1 MEWRDEA
8 IVLAVRRLG
17 EGAAV
22 ASLLTRT
29 HGRHPGL
36 VRGGQSKAYRG
47 VLLPGNRVD
56 ARWRARLADQLG
68 GLRCELVG
76 AHAAA
81 AMDDPGRLAAL
92 AAACALCE
100 AALPERQPHEA
111 VFEALLALLDALAAE
126 SWPSVYVH
134 WELALLRALGY
145 GLDLSA
151 CAATGVPAPPP
162 AAAEGVGRANDELAY
177 VSPRTGRAVS
187 LSAGAP
193 YRDRLLALPRFL
205 VAGGEGDAAEIRAG
219 LALTGHFLDRHVLGP
234 HAIPMPP
241 ARSRLVDRFR
251 G

>member
-8 IVLAVRRLG
+8 VVLSVRRLG
-17 EGAAV
+17 GGAAV
-22 ASLLTRT
+22 ASLVTRA

-47 VLLPGNRVD
+47 VLLPGNRVS
-56 ARWRARLADQLG
+56 ALWRARLADQLG
-68 GLRCELVG
+68 SLKCELVT

-81 AMDDPGRLAAL
+81 AMDDPARLAAL

-111 VFEALLALLDALAAE
+111 VFDALLALLDALAAE

-151 CAATGVPAPPP
+151 CAVTGAPAPPP
-162 AAAEGVGRANDELAY
+162 AAAGGPANDELAY

-187 LSAGAP
+187 LSAGEP
-193 YRDRLLALPRFL
+193 YRHRLLALPRFL

-234 HAIPMPP
+234 HAIPMPA
-241 ARSRLVDRFR
+241 ARSRLADRFR